1 MKRIIILMIVLI
13 LGVIGIGAHRING
26 YRYLAINSQGN
37 PFDVEIRMEKFFTK
51 LGFKIVRLDD
61 FPELSREQGEEALIA
76 DYQYDI
82 VYDGHSSLKL
92 TLKNV
97 AGDIIFTSKAYGIS
111 FSAKGDMKRALNKIF
126 DQITNLNYKFT
137 PKSLASTKDNGLLSL
152 DNDSL
157 ENVIKKIAANSSNP
171 IEGIY
176 NSFNDDGT
184 KYRIGIIESSDKGT
198 FGGIIIESNM
208 RTFKKGDVIFE
219 LTSVGSNQYVGDYKF
234 NTQYTGRRVV
244 ATLEGRMLKIQMGK
258 ADKAQIFIYAK
269 VFPETNASGGAEA
282 SSNVS
287 TNKQKARYSGSG
299 VVISGNIIATNYH
312 VIKDENQIGIVFNEN
327 DGAKEYNAKILCVD
341 KQNDLALLSIKDSKY
356 KPIENVPYT
365 IASNLEDV
373 GTKVFSMGYPLT
385 QYLGDE
391 IKTTDGIISSK
402 TGYQG
407 DITSY
412 QISAPIQPGNSGG
425 ALFDLNGN
433 LIGITSAGV
442 QAADNVGYAIKS
454 SYLLNLIESAP
465 IEISVPKATNVSSS
479 ISSLVK
485 KYTPYIVYIKVY

>member
-1 MKRIIILMIVLI
+1 M
-13 LGVIGIGAHRING
+13 
-26 YRYLAINSQGN
+26 
-37 PFDVEIRMEKFFTK
+37 
-51 LGFKIVRLDD
+51 
-61 FPELSREQGEEALIA
+61 GE
-76 DYQYDI
+76 
-82 VYDGHSSLKL
+82 
-92 TLKNV
+92 
-97 AGDIIFTSKAYGIS
+97 
-111 FSAKGDMKRALNKIF
+111 
-126 DQITNLNYKFT
+126 
-137 PKSLASTKDNGLLSL
+137 
-152 DNDSL
+152 
-157 ENVIKKIAANSSNP
+157 
-171 IEGIY
+171 
-176 NSFNDDGT
+176 
-184 KYRIGIIESSDKGT
+184 
-198 FGGIIIESNM
+198 
-208 RTFKKGDVIFE
+208 
-219 LTSVGSNQYVGDYKF
+219 
-234 NTQYTGRRVV
+234 
-244 ATLEGRMLKIQMGK
+244 

-269 VFPETNASGGAEA
+269 VYPEANASGGAGV

-287 TNKQKARYSGSG
+287 TNKQQARYSGSG

-312 VIKDENQIGIVFNEN
+312 VIKDENQIGVVFNEN
-327 DGAKEYNAKILCVD
+327 DGAKEYTAKILCVD

-365 IASNLEDV
+365 IASNLVDV

-407 DITSY
+407 DMTSY

-425 ALFDLNGN
+425 ALFDLKGN